1 VKGVRVGHEIFPWLM
16 VLILFLV
23 TAENLL
29 ANRFYRESTPSAAV
43 GVAAPGA

>member
-1 VKGVRVGHEIFPWLM
+1 MFPWLM

-29 ANRFYRESTPSAAV
+29 ANRFYRETAPRPAV
-43 GVAAPGA
+43 GVSASRA